1 MVPLVIKIQP
11 HVFHAHTAV
20 TCAMDQF
27 AVLTLLPKS
36 SKRTSSDEE
45 IALQDRDGVILLFN
59 AEDPIPVAT
68 WFVTKVGL
76 TSAAYCSLLLFFP
89 VEGFAVDA

>member
-20 TCAMDQF
+20 TCSMDQF

-36 SKRTSSDEE
+36 SKRTSSDE
-45 IALQDRDGVILLFN
+45 IALQDRDGIILLFN

-68 WFVTKVGL
+68 WFVNKVGL
-76 TSAAYCSLLLFFP
+76 TSRLHIAAPCYVFQ
-89 VEGFAVDA
+89 